1 MSSPVYLVENSI
13 YNIRIHDLNPKRK
26 NITELWNES
35 EKKIFKKTFRNVDFL
50 FHINNNHTLYAFYRK
65 FLWHNVFQKR
75 FYSD

>member
-35 EKKIFKKTFRNVDFL
+35 EKKSS
-50 FHINNNHTLYAFYRK
+50 RK
-65 FLWHNVFQKR
+65 L
-75 FYSD
+75 SEC